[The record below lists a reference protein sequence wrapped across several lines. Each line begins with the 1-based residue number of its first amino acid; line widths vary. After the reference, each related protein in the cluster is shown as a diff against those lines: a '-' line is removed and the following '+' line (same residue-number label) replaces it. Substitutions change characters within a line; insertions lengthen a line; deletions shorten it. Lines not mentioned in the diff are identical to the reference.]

1 MAVWIELSTP
11 LVNRAAAWSGR
22 AVAEYPG
29 APPEAPPGAD
39 VSPFVA
45 GLLCR
50 CPRCGKGPLYA
61 GLLAV
66 APRCAVCRLDLQQHD
81 SGDGPAAFAILFLG
95 LIVVGLALVVEVR
108 FEPPLW
114 VHAALW
120 TPLVLGGA
128 IAILRPLKATM
139 VALHYRHQPLA

>member
-1 MAVWIELSTP
+1 MDP
-11 LVNRAAAWSGR
+11 PPAAA
-22 AVAEYPG
+22 
-29 APPEAPPGAD
+29 

-50 CPRCGKGPLYA
+50 CPRCGKGALYQ

-66 APRCAVCRLDLQQHD
+66 AARCAVCDLDLRQHD

-108 FEPPLW
+108 FAPPLW
-114 VHAALW
+114 VHAVLW
-120 TPLVLGGA
+120 TPLILVGA
-128 IAILRPLKATM
+128 IALLRPLKATM
-139 VALHYRHQPLA
+139 VALHYKHSPLA

>member
-1 MAVWIELSTP
+1 MAALDPITP
-11 LVNRAAAWSGR
+11 
-22 AVAEYPG
+22 
-29 APPEAPPGAD
+29 
-39 VSPFVA
+39 SPWAA

-50 CPRCGKGPLYA
+50 CPRCGRGGLYQ

-66 APRCAVCRLDLQQHD
+66 APTCTVCGLDLAAHD

-95 LIVVGLALVVEVR
+95 LIVVGLALIVEVR

-120 TPLVLGGA
+120 TPLILVGA

-139 VALHYRHQPLA
+139 VALHYKHSPLA